1 MSASPTTELELGF
14 LGPYDVRAALR
25 LLEAHAIRG
34 AEVVD
39 VDSASYRRLFPADG
53 GPVAV
58 SVRFDSQRVTATVE
72 ADPQTAATLVPAIR
86 HLFDLDMDPAAL
98 GLRFA
103 GDPLIGPLVAARPGL
118 RVIGHPNGW
127 EAALTT
133 VLGQQVS
140 LAAARTFSR
149 RLVAGFG
156 AEHASGLRTFP
167 AAPLVAELDHEELRA
182 AIGITRSRASTLL
195 HVARAFAGGL
205 SISPASDPTEAR
217 RLLLAIP
224 GVGPWTADYLA
235 VRVLADRDAFPSGDL
250 VLRKALG
257 DVDTKTAEAMSQPWR
272 PMRAYALLHLWTSV
286 APSLA

>member
-1 MSASPTTELELGF
+1 MSSSASTELELRF

-25 LLEAHAIRG
+25 LLEAHAIQG

-39 VDSASYRRLFPADG
+39 VDSASYRRLFPSVG
-53 GPVAV
+53 GPVAA
-58 SVRFDSQRVTATVE
+58 SMRFDSERMVATVE
-72 ADPQTAATLVPAIR
+72 AGLETARTLVPAIR

-98 GLRFA
+98 GIRFA
-103 GDPLIGPLVAARPGL
+103 EDPRIGPLIAARPGL

-140 LAAARTFSR
+140 LAAARTFSG
-149 RLVAGFG
+149 RLVARFG
-156 AEHASGLRTFP
+156 GEHGSGLRTFP
-167 AAPLVAELDHEELRA
+167 PAALVAELDHEELRA

-195 HVARAFAGGL
+195 HVARAFADGL
-205 SISPASDPTEAR
+205 SISPASDPTVAR

-257 DVDTKTAEAMSQPWR
+257 NVDAKTAEALSEPWR
-272 PMRAYALLHLWTSV
+272 PVRAYALLHLWTSV
-286 APSLA
+286 APSLG